1 MAQRLQGAG
10 RSRTCLIIED
20 NEVDQ
25 IKMTRVVQRPPYGMR
40 AHVAS
45 TLRAA
50 RRALA
55 GDRPGLILLDNN
67 LPDGLGAN
75 FAQELA
81 GNPALA
87 GVPMIIVSDWPS
99 PFMWEKAASAGVAYV
114 LSKAEFDGRYVHA
127 ALDGRTDNSLSGAR
141 HLN

>member
-1 MAQRLQGAG
+1 MAQAQDGKSDA
-10 RSRTCLIIED
+10 RTCLIVED
-20 NEVDQ
+20 NQVDQ
-25 IKMTRVVQRPPYGMR
+25 IKMTRVVQRPPYEMK
-40 AHVAS
+40 AHVAN

-50 RRALA
+50 RRALES
-55 GDRPGLILLDNN
+55 GRPGLILLDNN
-67 LPDGLGAN
+67 LPDGLGAE
-75 FAQELA
+75 FAQEIA
-81 GNPALA
+81 RDPALS
-87 GVPMIIVSDWPS
+87 GVPLIIVSDWPS